1 MDILNKI
8 TLKKPENKASVE
20 LNNKDVF
27 AFFKGYR
34 EGYSD
39 TFAHKGDNYA
49 PYPVV
54 FEWDSNVSS
63 TFTLT
68 VWRKGNEQSKQVF
81 TANELMLPVY
91 TLIVEGEY
99 RWFVQAQ
106 TADGSITSDIFS
118 FALSLSLGTVF
129 IEGVSNTR
137 DIGGFLGFEVKLF
150 PVELYLEAVSLIRFP
165 PRGKSMLRAY

>member
-1 MDILNKI
+1 
-8 TLKKPENKASVE
+8 
-20 LNNKDVF
+20 
-27 AFFKGYR
+27 
-34 EGYSD
+34 
-39 TFAHKGDNYA
+39 
-49 PYPVV
+49 
-54 FEWDSNVSS
+54 
-63 TFTLT
+63 
-68 VWRKGNEQSKQVF
+68 
-81 TANELMLPVY
+81 MLPVY

-99 RWFVQAQ
+99 RWFVKAQ

-137 DIGGFLGFEVKLF
+137 DIGGFLGFAVKLF